1 MNGNNGLTI
10 CVHKLKPRTSI
21 VMTPKLLLLLLPLL
35 AMPLDLSASIDEGL
49 LALVPAETVV
59 LSGVDA
65 TSTKNAQFGQYLL
78 GRMSVDNPD
87 FQRSMEET
95 GFDPRRDLQNFVVAG
110 FGPRQTKGRSK
121 FVILARGT
129 FDQNQIGSAALKRGS
144 AVTSESYGGLTLYVN
159 KGRDVT
165 TAFAFP
171 DTGVAVMGDLA
182 SVQEVID
189 HRSNPSVL
197 DPGLRQRV
205 DQVGNKNDM
214 WFASIV
220 SGAAFGGTNTA
231 IGGQQL
237 NTSQALKSILQS
249 SGGISFGDV
258 TNMSLDATT
267 RSPQDAAALNNVIQ
281 FFGNMLQT
289 QGASD
294 PQAAVLA
301 QAVGGMT
308 LQTQGNDVQVSLALT
323 EPQLERLAQ
332 AAPKRA
338 H

>member
-1 MNGNNGLTI
+1 MNGNNGLAI
-10 CVHKLKPRTSI
+10 YVQKLKPRTSI
-21 VMTPKLLLLLLPLL
+21 VMTTKLLFLLLPLM

-49 LALVPAETVV
+49 LALVPTETVV

-65 TSTKNAQFGQYLL
+65 TSTKNAPFGQYLL
-78 GRMSVDNPD
+78 GRMTVDNRD
-87 FQRSMEET
+87 FERSMEET

-110 FGPRQTKGRSK
+110 FGPRQTQGRSK

-129 FDQNQIGSAALKRGS
+129 FDQNQIGSAALKRGN
-144 AVTSESYGGLTLYVN
+144 AAAAQSYGGLTLYVN
-159 KGRDVT
+159 KGRQLT

-171 DTGVAVMGDLA
+171 DTGVAIMGDLA

-189 HRSNPSVL
+189 HRSSPSIL

-220 SGAAFGGTNTA
+220 SGAAFGGTPTA

-237 NTSQALKSILQS
+237 NTSQALQSILQS
-249 SGGISFGDV
+249 CGGILFGNV
-258 TNMSLDATT
+258 VNLSLDATT
-267 RSPQDAAALNNVIQ
+267 RSPQDAASLSNLIR
-281 FFGNMLQT
+281 FFGNMLQS
-289 QGASD
+289 QGSSD
-294 PQAAVLA
+294 PQAAALA
-301 QAVGGMT
+301 KAIDGMN
-308 LQTQGNDVQVSLALT
+308 LQTEGNDVQVSLSLT
-323 EPQLERLAQ
+323 EPELEPLAQ
-332 AAPKRA
+332 AGPKRA